1 MAKKNK
7 PQPKSN
13 FKNLIK
19 KIYTAI
25 DKIKASRPSASIP
38 TASIPTVA
46 TTLAVETKLIQ
57 EVYRDIPSEAEKKV
71 KDFQDAYNILFNQT
85 KANLDIYETI
95 RNNTINLF
103 DSYNNYV
110 SENKKLEKQLG
121 DTHTDIQT
129 NDRKTFYEDEA
140 TETLNLYYSILLG
153 LYIIIVFSFAVCWF
167 VFPSKSTNPKILFLF
182 ICLILYPIF
191 STRIL
196 QYIMYLYNL
205 LLDYL
210 PKSTFLPKR

>member
-1 MAKKNK
+1 MSFFFKKKPKKKVKVSDSKQISTPTNLSSFATSFATSFAPSVTPSVTEKELRDIPKEAEDKKNK
-7 PQPKSN
+7 LQADYN
-13 FKNLIK
+13 
-19 KIYTAI
+19 
-25 DKIKASRPSASIP
+25 
-38 TASIPTVA
+38 
-46 TTLAVETKLIQ
+46 TLLK
-57 EVYRDIPSEAEKKV
+57 
-71 KDFQDAYNILFNQT
+71 QT
-85 KANLDIYETI
+85 KDILDIYE
-95 RNNTINLF
+95 NNRFNSINLF

-110 SENKKLEKQLG
+110 SENKKLEKQIG

-167 VFPSKSTNPKILFLF
+167 VFPSTSTNPKILFIF

>member
-1 MAKKNK
+1 MAKNKK
-7 PQPKSN
+7 PQPISN
-13 FKNLIK
+13 NFSNPFSNQFKKIK
-19 KIYTAI
+19 KIMAQM
-25 DKIKASRPSASIP
+25 KASNIP
-38 TASIPTVA
+38 TVATTVA
-46 TTLAVETKLIQ
+46 TTLAVKTKQVQ
-57 EVYRDIPSEAEKKV
+57 EVYRDIPGEAEKNTMGL
-71 KDFQDAYNILFNQT
+71 QDAYNTLLKQT
-85 KANLDIYETI
+85 KANLDIYETN
-95 RNNTINLF
+95 RNNSLNLF

-110 SENKKLEKQLG
+110 SENKKLKKQVEN
-121 DTHTDIQT
+121 TNTDIQT

-153 LYIIIVFSFAVCWF
+153 LYIIIVFSFGVCWF
-167 VFPSKSTNPKILFLF
+167 VFPSTSTNPKILFLF

-210 PKSTFLPKR
+210 PKTTFLPKR